1 MQIRKK
7 TVTITRSKESQ
18 LLFAISILVYGIV
31 SLCLSIKYS
40 LSVGGLVLF
49 LPGMIILSILLYDA
63 LYWRIT
69 ASKDG
74 LDIRRPFARTAAVKW
89 EDIVDVYDSRSY
101 TAHETTTLVLR
112 DGKRIVVPQR
122 CQNATSFREIILSHK
137 TIRVTCDH
145 IS

>member
-1 MQIRKK
+1 MQNRKK

-40 LSVGGLVLF
+40 LSVGGIVLF

-69 ASKDG
+69 ATKDG
-74 LDIRRPFARTAAVKW
+74 WIFGAL
-89 EDIVDVYDSRSY
+89 
-101 TAHETTTLVLR
+101 LR
-112 DGKRIVVPQR
+112 ERLQ
-122 CQNATSFREIILSHK
+122 
-137 TIRVTCDH
+137 
-145 IS
+145 

>member
-1 MQIRKK
+1 MQNRKK

-40 LSVGGLVLF
+40 LSVWGLVLF
-49 LPGMIILSILLYDA
+49 LPGMIILFLLYDA

-74 LDIRRPFARTAAVKW
+74 LDFRRPFARTVAVKW

-122 CQNATSFREIILSHK
+122 CQNATAFREIILSHK
-137 TIRVTCDH
+137 TIRVTYVH